1 MLSCIV
7 TVIGTIV
14 VFSVFLAAL
23 FLMSLYRAWA
33 ASILW
38 GWFMVPLGLPMIGV
52 LPMVG
57 VMIVLGSFRSNR
69 ENMSQFGKAK
79 TRQQVKK
86 LWSKSWPN
94 MLTPVVGVAL
104 GYVLKFWIMK

>member
-1 MLSCIV
+1 MLSCMVIA
-7 TVIGTIV
+7 IGTIV
-14 VFSVFLAAL
+14 VFSVFLAVL

-38 GWFMVPLGLPMIGV
+38 GWFMVPLGLPMVGV
-52 LPMVG
+52 LPMMG

-69 ENMSQFGKAK
+69 VNVAQVGEVK
-79 TRQQVKK
+79 TWQQVKK
-86 LWSKSWPN
+86 LWNKSWPN